1 MICPHCKALVQS
13 SICWICGR
21 SSRDEVEA
29 PAQEVRQKWWTKL
42 ESGELRKVG
51 TTCVLLVLF
60 AGTTFFVL
68 SRPDA
73 ETVANELPPP
83 ASTTTAPPSLEP
95 RGQAPSI
102 AEGAQPG
109 VAVAPGAPREVGT
122 GLSPWQT
129 TPPIDFVSGLL
140 LDDNLDYSSD
150 IARVK
155 ELLTS
160 FPEIFGLDMLD
171 PPELLTFIGPIDVET
186 LETSQPFAART
197 IRRERD
203 GLAVGELWLIA
214 SSGTEVGD
222 AYLAAARARW
232 DSGAA
237 IDQFSTEVGVRLWL
251 LGADDETNL
260 WASDLDDRSMAII
273 QAPAGLDPTALT
285 DAIGAWRKAITDE

>member
-1 MICPHCKALVQS
+1 M
-13 SICWICGR
+13 
-21 SSRDEVEA
+21 

-42 ESGELRKVG
+42 ENGELRKVG

-60 AGTTFFVL
+60 AGATFFVL

-109 VAVAPGAPREVGT
+109 VAVAPGAPREVGA

-150 IARVK
+150 IARVE

-160 FPEIFGLDMLD
+160 FPEIFVLDRLD
-171 PPELLTFIGPIDVET
+171 PPELLTFVGPLDVET
-186 LETSQPFAART
+186 LETSQPIAART

-214 SSGTEVGD
+214 SFGTEVGD
-222 AYLAAARARW
+222 AYLAAARTRW

-237 IDQFSTEVGVRLWL
+237 VDQFSTEVGVRLWL
-251 LGADDETNL
+251 LGGDDETNL

-273 QAPAGLDPTALT
+273 QAPVGLDPTGLT
-285 DAIGAWRKAITDE
+285 DAVGAWRKAITAE